1 MKLSV
6 IIPCYNEVDNVMKLH
21 DELLPVIRKLLVNGW
36 TSVSEQFESAEMLF
50 VDDGSSDDTSAKL
63 QECFSS
69 EANSR
74 LSFQFLKHETNAGL
88 GAAIRTGFAHASGD
102 IILTVDSD
110 GTYKFS
116 GIPELLSCL
125 TPGVDIVTASPYHP
139 DGGVIGVPAY
149 RLFFSKSSSLLYRI
163 LVDPKVHTYT
173 CLFRAYRSRVV
184 RQISF
189 ASNDFLGGTEL
200 LVKAMLGGFR
210 TAEFPDV
217 LYKRMYGVS
226 KARIVSTVRSH
237 LKFMGWVL
245 LQRLRLTF
253 GSHIH
258 EPV

>member
-6 IIPCYNEVDNVMKLH
+6 IIPCYNEVDNVLKIR
-21 DELLPVIRKLLVNGW
+21 DELLPVIRNLLVNGW
-36 TSVSEQFESAEMLF
+36 KNASEPLESAEMLF
-50 VDDGSSDDTSAKL
+50 VDDGSRDGTHERLK
-63 QECFSS
+63 ECFTGESGP
-69 EANSR
+69 N
-74 LSFQFLKHETNAGL
+74 LSFQFLKHETNLGL
-88 GAAIRTGFAHASGD
+88 GAAIRTGFSHATGD

-116 GIPELLSCL
+116 GIPDLLNCL

-139 DGGVIGVPAY
+139 DGGVIGVPGY
-149 RLFFSKSSSLLYRI
+149 RLFFSKGSSMLYRI

-189 ASNDFLGGTEL
+189 VSNDFLGGTEL
-200 LVKAMLGGFR
+200 LVKAMLSGFR
-210 TAEFPDV
+210 AAEFPDT
-217 LYKRMYGVS
+217 LYKRVYGVS
-226 KARIVSTVRSH
+226 KARIASTVRSH

-245 LQRLRLTF
+245 LQRLRLTL
-253 GSHIH
+253 GPHLH

>member
-6 IIPCYNEVDNVMKLH
+6 IIPCYNEVDNVVKLH

-36 TSVSEQFESAEMLF
+36 TSASEQLESAEMLF
-50 VDDGSSDDTSAKL
+50 VDDGSRDDTSAKL
-63 QECFSS
+63 QECFGG

-74 LSFQFLKHETNAGL
+74 LSFQFLKHEANAGL
-88 GAAIRTGFAHASGD
+88 GAAIRTGFKHASGD
-102 IILTVDSD
+102 VILTVDSD

-116 GIPELLSCL
+116 GIPELLSRL
-125 TPGVDIVTASPYHP
+125 TPDVDIVTASPYHP

-149 RLFFSKSSSLLYRI
+149 RLFFSKGSSLLYRV

-184 RQISF
+184 RQVSF
-189 ASNDFLGGTEL
+189 VSNDFLGGTEL
-200 LVKAMLGGFR
+200 LVKAMLSGFR
-210 TAEFPDV
+210 AAEFPDV
-217 LYKRMYGVS
+217 LHKRMYGVS
-226 KARIVSTVRSH
+226 KARIASTVRSH
-237 LKFMGWVL
+237 LKFMGWVFF
-245 LQRLRLTF
+245 QRLRLTF

>member
-36 TSVSEQFESAEMLF
+36 TSASEQFDSAEMLF
-50 VDDGSSDDTSAKL
+50 VDDGSRDGTSTKL
-63 QECFSS
+63 KECFGGESS
-69 EANSR
+69 SR

-102 IILTVDSD
+102 ILLTVDSD

-116 GIPELLSCL
+116 GIPELLNRL

-139 DGGVIGVPAY
+139 DGGVIGVPGY
-149 RLFFSKSSSLLYRI
+149 RLFFSKGSSLLYRL

-173 CLFRAYRSRVV
+173 ALFRAYRARVV
-184 RQISF
+184 RQVSF

-200 LVKAMLGGFR
+200 LVKAMLSGFH
-210 TAEFPDV
+210 TVEYPAV
-217 LYKRMYGVS
+217 LHKRMYGVS
-226 KARIVSTVRSH
+226 KARIASTVRSH

-253 GSHIH
+253 GSHVH

>member
-6 IIPCYNEVDNVMKLH
+6 IIPCYNEVDNVAKLH

-36 TSVSEQFESAEMLF
+36 TSASEQLESAEMLF
-50 VDDGSSDDTSAKL
+50 VDDGSRDGTSAKL
-63 QECFSS
+63 KECFGG
-69 EANSR
+69 EASSR

-88 GAAIRTGFAHASGD
+88 GAAIRTGFTHASGD

-110 GTYKFS
+110 GTYQFS
-116 GIPELLSCL
+116 GIPALLNCL

-139 DGGVIGVPAY
+139 QGAVIGVPGY
-149 RLFFSKSSSLLYRI
+149 RLFFSKGSSLLYRI

-200 LVKAMLGGFR
+200 LVKAMLSGFR
-210 TAEFPDV
+210 TAEFPDT

-226 KARIVSTVRSH
+226 KARIASTVRSH

-245 LQRLRLTF
+245 LQRVRLTF
-253 GSHIH
+253 GLRLH